1 MRNAREVYLR
11 SLCGRRGFLARYR
24 LCMQMLMR
32 CGERDGTYEKYS
44 EAEGS
49 AKSWVQVRARA
60 GRQLA
65 ADAEELNAEGLD
77 ETFH

>member
-1 MRNAREVYLR
+1 
-11 SLCGRRGFLARYR
+11 
-24 LCMQMLMR
+24 MQMLMR
-32 CGERDGTYEKYS
+32 CGKCNGTYEKYGQV
-44 EAEGS
+44 ERS

-60 GRQLA
+60 GKQLA